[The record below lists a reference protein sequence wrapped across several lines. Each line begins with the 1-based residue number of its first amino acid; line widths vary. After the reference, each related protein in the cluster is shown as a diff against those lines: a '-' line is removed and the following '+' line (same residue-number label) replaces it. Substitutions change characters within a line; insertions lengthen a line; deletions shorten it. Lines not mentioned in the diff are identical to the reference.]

1 MTCSSDTRELLT
13 FWLAGSLSPGEAA
26 RVAGHIATCAECREA
41 AREGA
46 VLVKGL
52 ESLHLEADEVVSA
65 AAGDLHSTHLLVCS
79 RCRDEVALLRGISAD
94 LAATGVRAGWTPSR
108 RAGLAAAAA
117 IIISAPVVW
126 RVVRPTPDLLPA
138 AAVAVAVGSTP
149 ATTAPPARRRIVVE
163 KPSLA
168 ALANETI
175 VLRGKRSPRRAL
187 LEDLAL
193 ALEPYRRDDFKEAEA
208 RLVALRSRHPG
219 APEIAYYSG
228 LCLLQLDQPAEALAL
243 LQEAASG
250 MTPADEARYYL
261 AVARVNAART
271 AAESE
276 SGEAELAR
284 LCGGGGEVAARA
296 CAVRP
301 PFGGKGPR

>member
-79 RCRDEVALLRGISAD
+79 RCRDEVALLRGISND
-94 LAATGVRAGWTPSR
+94 LAATSARAGWTPSR

-117 IIISAPVVW
+117 IIIAAPVVW
-126 RVVRPTPDLLPA
+126 RVVRRAPDLLPPA
-138 AAVAVAVGSTP
+138 AVAVGSTP
-149 ATTAPPARRRIVVE
+149 ETTAPPAPRRIVVE

-168 ALANETI
+168 ALAKETI
-175 VLRGKRSPRRAL
+175 VLRGARSARRAL

-208 RLVALRSRHPG
+208 RLVALRSRRPG

-228 LCLLQLDQPAEALAL
+228 LCLLLLDRPAEALAL
-243 LQEAASG
+243 LQEAASRL
-250 MTPADEARYYL
+250 MPADEPRYYL
-261 AVARVNAART
+261 AVAQVNAART

-276 SGEAELAR
+276 TGEAELAR
-284 LCGGGGEVAARA
+284 LCGGGGEVTARA

-301 PFGGKGPR
+301 PIGGKGPR